1 MSPNS
6 PLHWGRIVGGAFLLE
21 VLLFAVLIPIGIVYG
36 MPGIAG
42 ATDLTVFFTAVPV
55 GCFVG
60 AYLISRWTL
69 ARVTSRRV
77 LHGALLGI
85 AATLTYLAI
94 CALQPGGVA
103 TAIAGYGAL
112 RFWAFNALRVVGA
125 VVGAATRP
133 AAAARG

>member
-1 MSPNS
+1 MSATS

-21 VLLFAVLIPIGIVYG
+21 ILLFVVLIPIGIVYG

-42 ATDLTVFFTAVPV
+42 ATEFTVFFTAVPV

-60 AYLISRWTL
+60 GYLISRWML
-69 ARVTSRRV
+69 ARVMSRRV
-77 LHGALLGI
+77 LHGALLSI
-85 AATLTYLAI
+85 AATLIYLAI

-125 VVGAATRP
+125 VLGAATRLAVP
-133 AAAARG
+133 ARV